1 MTPKARVV
9 TNEVHNSPHTN
20 RHSVIAEPSASSADR
35 SNLALIS
42 SSYLLRAWVSFQKT
56 PKKEFEKCRIAVD
69 AHRM

>member
-42 SSYLLRAWVSFQKT
+42 SSYLLRA
-56 PKKEFEKCRIAVD
+56 
-69 AHRM
+69 